1 MSELLTTS
9 KVQLLHLEEE
19 TCGTFVIENEDHTI
33 GGLLQW
39 MLLQDQR
46 VEFAGYTVPH
56 PTDHKIHVRIQSI
69 KTPAAVVLNDAL
81 TQLQHVMQDLIEKWD
96 VIQ

>member
-1 MSELLTTS
+1 MDDVTN
-9 KVQLLHLEEE
+9 
-19 TCGTFVIENEDHTI
+19 GTFVIENEDHTM

-46 VEFAGYTVPH
+46 VDFAGYTVPH
-56 PTDHKIHVRIQSI
+56 PTDHKIHVRIQTTD
-69 KTPAAVVLNDAL
+69 TPAVIVLNDAL

-96 VIQ
+96 VMQKK